1 METDDPEL
9 KRFGLRN
16 KSQKM
21 KYDKFISLYM
31 ISFNAIEAYAAV
43 SPKTTKPDSI
53 KRGAYTVVRH
63 PYVAYQLTKK
73 TKELE
78 ENMDKKIL
86 MNRERILDELE
97 LILETAK
104 NSDNLNAAL
113 KSLDQL
119 ARVTGAYAPE
129 KSEIE
134 HKGVTINYI
143 KPKDDE

>member
-78 ENMDKKIL
+78 ENMDMKIL